1 MDRVLKI
8 KIAIIVIYFGVAVT
22 LFYNQHFLNENSPIF
37 IYSNI
42 EFIIAILSLGMII
55 SSTIYNLAFYY
66 YIRNIQYLYYALAQI
81 AIISLLIQIE
91 NLFVSPFNEIYGFKR
106 DLFIL
111 EISQNL
117 IVIFSLLFI
126 KHFLYLYKIES
137 LNRLINGVVLVS
149 IFDLIFTL
157 IFSQSI
163 IVKFVPSFIWVML
176 VLSEAQRVVKRKDA
190 PFIFILIGW
199 YSVIL
204 VSLAEYFNFFGLDVK
219 TFPFL
224 HVAFAIES
232 MLLSFALSYK
242 FKLLEEEHKIHQSM
256 LLQQSRLASMGEM
269 ISIIAHQ
276 WRQPL
281 NYLSFAFMHIK
292 RSCNKDKETLETI
305 KDANKQLQYMSQTIE
320 NFRNFYNP
328 SKQKDNFSI
337 EKACRDTI
345 NIVAPTM
352 QNIKINLEI
361 KNDFSF
367 YGNANEFEQ
376 VLLNLLNNARDILV
390 ERKIKNPQIDIL
402 IDRYFISVTDNGGGI
417 SKEYIN
423 KIFEPYFTTKK
434 NSDGIG
440 LYIAKTVIE
449 REMGGNLSVKV
460 VGDKTTF
467 IIKLKQI

>member
-8 KIAIIVIYFGVAVT
+8 KIATIVIYFIMAIS
-22 LFYNQHFLNENSPIF
+22 LFYNEHFLNENSPIF
-37 IYSNI
+37 VYSNL
-42 EFIIAILSLGMII
+42 EFIVAILSLGVIL
-55 SSTIYNLAFYY
+55 SSTIYNLAFFY
-66 YIRNIQYLYYALAQI
+66 YIREIQYLYYALAQI
-81 AIISLLIQIE
+81 AILILLVQIE
-91 NLFVSPFNEIYGFKR
+91 NLFVSPFNEIYKFKR
-106 DLFIL
+106 TLFVL
-111 EISQNL
+111 EIAQNL
-117 IVIFSLLFI
+117 IVIFSLQFI
-126 KHFLYLYKIES
+126 RYFLYLYKIET
-137 LNRLINGVVLVS
+137 LNRLISAIVYIS

-163 IVKFVPSFIWVML
+163 IIKFVPSFIWILL
-176 VLSEAQRVVKRKDA
+176 VLSEAQRVVKNRDI

-199 YSVIL
+199 YSVVF

-281 NYLSFAFMHIK
+281 NYLSFVFMHIK

-328 SKQKDNFSI
+328 SKKRDNFSI
-337 EKACRDTI
+337 ESACRDTI
-345 NIVAPTM
+345 NIVAPTLH
-352 QNIKINLEI
+352 NIKINLDVKE
-361 KNDFSF
+361 DFCV
-367 YGNANEFEQ
+367 YGSANEFEQ
-376 VLLNLLNNARDILV
+376 VILNLINNARDILV
-390 ERKIKNPQIDIL
+390 ERKIKNPKIDIV
-402 IDRYFISVTDNGGGI
+402 IDKPEISISDNGGGI
-417 SKEYIN
+417 AKEHID

-449 REMGGNLSVKV
+449 REMGGSLSVKV
-460 VGDKTTF
+460 VGDRTTF
-467 IIKLKQI
+467 VIKLKQI

>member
-1 MDRVLKI
+1 MDRLLKI
-8 KIAIIVIYFGVAVT
+8 KIATIIVYFIVAIT
-22 LFYNQHFLNENSPIF
+22 LFYNEHFLNENSPIF
-37 IYSNI
+37 IYSNL
-42 EFIIAILSLGMII
+42 EFMVAILSLGVIL
-55 SSTIYNLAFYY
+55 SSTIYNLAFFY
-66 YIRNIQYLYYALAQI
+66 YIRRVQYLYYALAQI
-81 AIISLLIQIE
+81 AIIVLLVQIE

-106 DLFIL
+106 SLFIL

-126 KHFLYLYKIES
+126 RYFLYLYKIET
-137 LNRLINGVVLVS
+137 LNRLIGVIVYIA

-163 IVKFVPSFIWVML
+163 IVKFIPSFIWILL
-176 VLSEAQRVVKRKDA
+176 VLSEAQRVVDRKDA
-190 PFIFILIGW
+190 PFIFILFGW
-199 YSVIL
+199 YSVVF

-224 HVAFAIES
+224 HLAFAIES

-305 KDANKQLQYMSQTIE
+305 KDANRQLQYMSQTIE

-328 SKQKDNFSI
+328 SKRRDNFSI
-337 EKACRDTI
+337 ESACRDTI
-345 NIVAPTM
+345 NIVAPTLH
-352 QNIKINLEI
+352 NIKVTLEV
-361 KNDFSF
+361 KEDFSV
-367 YGNANEFEQ
+367 YGSANEFEQ
-376 VLLNLLNNARDILV
+376 VILNLINNARDILV
-390 ERKIKNPQIDIL
+390 ERKIENPKIDIVV
-402 IDRYFISVTDNGGGI
+402 DKPKVTISDNGGGI
-417 SKEYIN
+417 AKEHID

-449 REMGGNLSVKV
+449 REMEGSLTVNL
-460 VGDKTTF
+460 VGDRTTF
-467 IIKLKQI
+467 VIKLKQI